1 MKRERSRILLWL
13 AIVPTSVV
21 TALVAAHFSNRSSAK
36 SDSKAFD
43 LSAYMNHDLS
53 SSKIDPPRQP
63 SLTAKFTDATMPYSK
78 DDPSGANP
86 IAPNSKPEMTSIL
99 SRDKDSADDSLKRVP
114 HTPRV
119 RTTDFPF
126 QVVPFDAPVAEF
138 PLVLVRQREVEAAP
152 IDRIDGGFGAGDSMS
167 YMRNNIY
174 RVPGNPPGQPP
185 GKPPGKPPV
194 ESNAGL

>member
-1 MKRERSRILLWL
+1 
-13 AIVPTSVV
+13 
-21 TALVAAHFSNRSSAK
+21 
-36 SDSKAFD
+36 
-43 LSAYMNHDLS
+43 
-53 SSKIDPPRQP
+53 
-63 SLTAKFTDATMPYSK
+63 
-78 DDPSGANP
+78 
-86 IAPNSKPEMTSIL
+86 MTSIL